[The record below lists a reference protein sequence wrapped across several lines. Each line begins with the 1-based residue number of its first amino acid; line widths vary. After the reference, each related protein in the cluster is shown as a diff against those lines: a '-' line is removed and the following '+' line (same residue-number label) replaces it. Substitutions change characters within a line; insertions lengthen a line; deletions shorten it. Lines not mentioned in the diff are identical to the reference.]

1 MGTGGDPAA
10 TARGGRGDSAGGGNG
25 GRAGAGPGDGDGD
38 RGSGG
43 DGWEGAVEAFVRH
56 LVAERDRS
64 PETVRA
70 YRADL
75 AGLRAHAAAAGRTDL
90 LDLDLAVLRGWLA
103 GMRSA
108 GAAPATIARRA
119 SLARVFSAFAARRGF
134 LPDDVGARLATTR
147 APRRIPQVLTAA
159 QADRLLETRPRG
171 DRAQEPR
178 DIALNLRDDLVLEIL
193 YGSAV
198 RVSELCRLDIGDVDH
213 ERRLL
218 RVHGKGGRQRSVPFS
233 VPAARVLDVWLTRGR
248 PYLATRV
255 EAALLLGARGGRLD
269 PRSVRRLVQ
278 ARGAAAGVPTGLTP
292 HGLRHG
298 AATHMVEGGAD
309 LRSVQELLGHAS
321 LSTTQ
326 IYTHVTP
333 ERLRAAFDQA
343 HPRA

>member
-1 MGTGGDPAA
+1 MGTGGDAAA
-10 TARGGRGDSAGGGNG
+10 TARGGRDDGGGS
-25 GRAGAGPGDGDGD
+25 RGDGGGSDGGGS
-38 RGSGG
+38 RGDGGGG
-43 DGWEGAVEAFVRH
+43 DEGAWAGAVEAFVRH

-64 PETVRA
+64 AETVRA

-75 AGLRAHAAAAGRTDL
+75 AGLRAHAAAAGRPDL
-90 LDLDLAVLRGWLA
+90 PDLDLAVLRGWLA

-134 LPDDVGARLATTR
+134 LPDDVGARLATPR
-147 APRRIPQVLTAA
+147 VPRRIPQVITAA
-159 QADRLLETRPRG
+159 QADRLLGTRPRG
-171 DRAQEPR
+171 GAAPEPR
-178 DIALNLRDDLVLEIL
+178 EVALHLRDDLVLEIL

-218 RVHGKGGRQRSVPFS
+218 RVHGKGGRQRNVPFS
-233 VPAARVLDVWLTRGR
+233 LPAAGALDVWLTRGR

-255 EAALLLGARGGRLD
+255 EVALLLGARGGRLD

-278 ARGAAAGVPTGLTP
+278 ARAAAAGVPAGLTP